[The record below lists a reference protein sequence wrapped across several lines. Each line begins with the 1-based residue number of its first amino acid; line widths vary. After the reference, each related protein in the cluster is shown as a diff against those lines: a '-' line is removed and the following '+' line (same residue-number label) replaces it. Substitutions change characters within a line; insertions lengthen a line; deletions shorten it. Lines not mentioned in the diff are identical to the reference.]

1 MGEEHVDEGYD
12 PMAFFAVPPTPAH
25 TTDTPEVG
33 PEAETA
39 IIDVTE
45 AVNAAVN
52 SNQDMVHV
60 DVQDATDNAAAI
72 NVIDDDLHISDDSED
87 EPEQQ
92 PDQPEM
98 QPQQPPPQPSMPPPD
113 TEPDD

>member
-1 MGEEHVDEGYD
+1 MNTFTKKNMFLYFEI
-12 PMAFFAVPPTPAH
+12 FSI
-25 TTDTPEVG
+25 TDTPDVG

-92 PDQPEM
+92 PEQPEM
-98 QPQQPPPQPSMPPPD
+98 QPQQPPPQPQPD
-113 TEPDD
+113 TEPDDGIWF